1 MTKAEKEKR
10 IVAIQTNLHCTREE
24 AEQVFADDCEVDKM
38 TMSQLNAEMT
48 EEQRKAQKS
57 ATKTGT
63 KKPTVY
69 KFDTSKKTAK
79 KDDEKEEFV
88 RKLHE
93 IVSEFTENCEIAN
106 ANREI
111 TFNLGKNSY
120 SLVLTKHKAAK

>member
-79 KDDEKEEFV
+79 KMTK
-88 RKLHE
+88 RKIL
-93 IVSEFTENCEIAN
+93 SENCTKLCQNLRKIAKLPTQ
-106 ANREI
+106 I
-111 TFNLGKNSY
+111 VKLP
-120 SLVLTKHKAAK
+120 LI

>member
-1 MTKAEKEKR
+1 MTKVEKENR
-10 IVAIQTNLHCTREE
+10 IAKIQKSLHCTREE
-24 AEQVFADDCEVDKM
+24 AEQVFADDCAVDKM

-48 EEQRKAQKS
+48 EEQKKAQKS

-69 KFDTSKKTAK
+69 KFDTSKKTVK

-93 IVSEFTENCEIAN
+93 IVAEFTENCVIAN

-111 TFNLGKNSY
+111 TFNLGENSY
-120 SLVLTKHKAAK
+120 SLVLTKHKSAK